1 MSLGPYATFIVA
13 SYALAALVVAG
24 LIGWIVLDYRRQRR
38 TLRDLE
44 ASGVRRRSA
53 PPAGKAP
60 EKSP

>member
-1 MSLGPYATFIVA
+1 VIFMSLGPYTTFIVA

-24 LIGWIVLDYRRQRR
+24 LIGWIALDYRRQRR

-53 PPAGKAP
+53 PPPGRTP
-60 EKSP
+60 